1 LRKTLAVF
9 AVKSPIILIKNQF
22 TSYLNSYYFYRQML
36 TNTNHTLEKLE
47 TLLRVTGYRVRYEKG
62 NFKTGAC
69 VLLNSKVVVVNKF
82 SGLEAKILAIAE
94 LARSLEMDETLLDEK
109 QAALLA
115 YLKQTKLEF

>member
-1 LRKTLAVF
+1 
-9 AVKSPIILIKNQF
+9 
-22 TSYLNSYYFYRQML
+22 ML

-47 TLLRVTGYRVRYEKG
+47 TLLRATGYRVRYEKG

-109 QAALLA
+109 QAALLG